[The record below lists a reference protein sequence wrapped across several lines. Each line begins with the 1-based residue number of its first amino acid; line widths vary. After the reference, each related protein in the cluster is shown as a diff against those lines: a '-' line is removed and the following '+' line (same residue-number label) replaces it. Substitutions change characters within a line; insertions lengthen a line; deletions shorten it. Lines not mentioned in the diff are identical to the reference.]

1 MGKPIEIEFAVNL
14 DLPKDEPKVF
24 SLLQIRPIVG
34 KNSTVNLKLNDI
46 RPEDTII
53 LSNTALGNGIIKDIK
68 DFIYIRPE
76 TFNASGNQEISKRL
90 EVINERF
97 LAEKKNYVLWVRE
110 GGAPQTLGWESRCAG
125 HRSRLH
131 A

>member
-1 MGKPIEIEFAVNL
+1 MISV
-14 DLPKDEPKVF
+14 
-24 SLLQIRPIVG
+24 
-34 KNSTVNLKLNDI
+34 LKIPLYC
-46 RPEDTII
+46 P
-53 LSNTALGNGIIKDIK
+53 NTALGNGIIKDIK

-97 LAEKKNYVLWVRE
+97 LAEKKNYVLVGPGRW
-110 GGAPQTLGWESRCAG
+110 GSADPWLGIRCAG
-125 HRSRLH
+125 QQSRLH